1 MLSEQGIR
9 LESEGSS
16 VSARVKAKSLDEAP
30 LPSNPD
36 TVVVYTV
43 KLYDLEKWVRKGSDQ
58 GLEVFVQPSLQLRE
72 YAKGRKWGLIA
83 FYSCA
88 RTLDGVVEYARG
100 TARISIPDNE
110 VAATIAEGL
119 ETLYLKTHMHNVTEL
134 PLLLWDYTIAHAI
147 VQPLATLMGSPLHR
161 LRVSRYAREFISM
174 LLQEATLLVEAI
186 EKRKLRDFNEAV
198 QELLNVKGCYPR
210 MLNDLESRLPT
221 EVEYIITP
229 IIREAVKAGVHV
241 AYFDSVLLLVK
252 TLEEVLTS

>member
-1 MLSEQGIR
+1 M
-9 LESEGSS
+9 
-16 VSARVKAKSLDEAP
+16 
-30 LPSNPD
+30 
-36 TVVVYTV
+36 
-43 KLYDLEKWVRKGSDQ
+43 
-58 GLEVFVQPSLQLRE
+58 
-72 YAKGRKWGLIA
+72 
-83 FYSCA
+83 
-88 RTLDGVVEYARG
+88 
-100 TARISIPDNE
+100 PDNE

-119 ETLYLKTHMHNVTEL
+119 ETLYFKTYMHNVTEL
-134 PLLLWDYTIAHAI
+134 PLLLWDYTIAHA
-147 VQPLATLMGSPLHR
+147 VLQPLATLMGSPLHR
-161 LRVSRYAREFISM
+161 LRVSRYAKEFISM

-186 EKRKLRDFNEAV
+186 EKRRLRDFNEAI